1 LIAAAAAA
9 NHPRGP
15 GATGLGA
22 EVVIAMGVGEIHGSP
37 AANFFGRV

>member
-15 GATGLGA
+15 GATCLDA
-22 EVVIAMGVGEIHGSP
+22 EVVIAMAAGVIHGSL
-37 AANFFGRV
+37 ATKKICRL